1 MTTVILGEHPEVQ
14 TLIEQRR
21 LRGQDTRDEVWE
33 GVYYMTPHA
42 HAHHGLVQ
50 IRLGRVLDDL
60 ATPRG
65 LTVGAEFNLGTPDD
79 YRVPDLGV
87 HDGVPDGLYV
97 ATAALVAEILSPN
110 DATFEKFGFY
120 ARHGV
125 AEILVVDVDQ
135 RSIRIWQLDDSS
147 PQSGGGQS
155 GGQYAQTS
163 ESDLLGITGLQ
174 LQAMISW
181 P

>member
-1 MTTVILGEHPEVQ
+1 MTTVILGEHPEVE

-21 LRGQDTRDEVWE
+21 LLGQDARDEVWE

-60 ATPRG
+60 ATPLG
-65 LTVGAEFNLGTPDD
+65 LTVGAEFNLGKPDD

-87 HDGVPDGLYV
+87 HHGVPDGLYV

-125 AEILVVDVDQ
+125 AEIMVVDVGL
-135 RSIRIWQLDDSS
+135 RSIRLWTLDA
-147 PQSGGGQS
+147 GAE
-155 GGQYAQTS
+155 QYTQTGR
-163 ESDLLGITGLQ
+163 SDLLGITSDE
-174 LQAMISW
+174 LQARISW